1 MQAPKTH
8 QITFKA
14 TFLMPPSP
22 VRGGYYLHFTEEE
35 TEVPGKQLIQSP
47 TAPSCGL
54 GPGWQRLVE
63 SSGFQMSG
71 GKYCEEF
78 LFKKKYILF
87 RPHFLKND
95 TSEIQQHRCVK
106 YKGKAKIP
114 NLCSIAILFYIH
126 RFI

>member
-8 QITFKA
+8 EITFKA
-14 TFLMPPSP
+14 TFLMLPSP
-22 VRGGYYLHFTEEE
+22 VRGGYYLHFTEE

-71 GKYCEEF
+71 E
-78 LFKKKYILF
+78 
-87 RPHFLKND
+87 N
-95 TSEIQQHRCVK
+95 TV
-106 YKGKAKIP
+106 
-114 NLCSIAILFYIH
+114 NNFY
-126 RFI
+126 